1 MYWPR
6 YNPFLLFQ
14 NHNVLISK
22 QYIIIKFLTN
32 KLNVFGSPILK
43 RIQIIDY
50 VLAYIT
56 MDIDG
61 SASAK
66 EFVGI
71 YFMITVYFLF
81 LMEILYL
88 LTLKRNETCEANIRC
103 VFSSQNFE
111 FKTGADYCIYW
122 VVDFYFVLRIRLYR
136 F

>member
-1 MYWPR
+1 M
-6 YNPFLLFQ
+6 F
-14 NHNVLISK
+14 NVLIPK
-22 QYIIIKFLTN
+22 LYKIIKALTN
-32 KLNVFGSPILK
+32 NLNVFGSPILK

-88 LTLKRNETCEANIRC
+88 LTLKRNETCEVNIRC

-111 FKTGADYCIYW
+111 FKTGAVYCIY
-122 VVDFYFVLRIRLYR
+122 
-136 F
+136 

>member
-1 MYWPR
+1 MD
-6 YNPFLLFQ
+6 
-14 NHNVLISK
+14 
-22 QYIIIKFLTN
+22 
-32 KLNVFGSPILK
+32 FGETTLK

-71 YFMITVYFLF
+71 YFMITVYFLL

-88 LTLKRNETCEANIRC
+88 LTLKPNETCEANIRC

-111 FKTGADYCIYW
+111 FKTGAVYCIY
-122 VVDFYFVLRIRLYR
+122 
-136 F
+136 